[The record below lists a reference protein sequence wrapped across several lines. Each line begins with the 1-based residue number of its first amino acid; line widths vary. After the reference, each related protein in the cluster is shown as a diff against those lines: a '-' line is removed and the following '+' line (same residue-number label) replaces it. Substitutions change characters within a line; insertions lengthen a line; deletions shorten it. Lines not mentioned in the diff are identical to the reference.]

1 MYGDVAWTGESG
13 RKCFSEGFPV
23 GHIDHFEATF
33 GGFQEDLVSSDWA
46 ETPTVKQRCFLP
58 QLLGD

>member
-1 MYGDVAWTGESG
+1 MVMWHLGESG
-13 RKCFSEGFPV
+13 RKCGGRFSSGTF
-23 GHIDHFEATF
+23 IDHFEATF

-58 QLLGD
+58 QLLGA